1 MTNLPSLLSSI
12 MEEGGSKD
20 NDSWIDRPGNP
31 LPGTSLYTLQCE
43 VWMACLGTRLR
54 VATSLYVTSQIAIAV
69 PLGLSAFLTFVILRT
84 KWSQFYM
91 ALGRSR
97 GMFPKLPE
105 RKSVD
110 VGIGSKLPTLS
121 RDLFSWIPQVWKI
134 TDDQVLEAAGLDAY
148 VVCYTLF
155 D

>member
-1 MTNLPSLLSSI
+1 
-12 MEEGGSKD
+12 
-20 NDSWIDRPGNP
+20 
-31 LPGTSLYTLQCE
+31 
-43 VWMACLGTRLR
+43 VARLTR

-91 ALGRSR
+91 ALVRSR
-97 GMFPKLPE
+97 GMSLKLVFGGC
-105 RKSVD
+105 VD

-121 RDLFSWIPQVWKI
+121 RGLFSWIPQLWRI
-134 TDDQVLEAAGLDAY
+134 TDDQVLETAGLDAY
-148 VVCYTLF
+148 VVRSTIFERVLL

>member
-1 MTNLPSLLSSI
+1 M
-12 MEEGGSKD
+12 
-20 NDSWIDRPGNP
+20 
-31 LPGTSLYTLQCE
+31 
-43 VWMACLGTRLR
+43 TRLTR

-97 GMFPKLPE
+97 GMSPKLVFG
-105 RKSVD
+105 SCVD

-121 RDLFSWIPQVWKI
+121 RGLFSWILQLWRI

-148 VVCYTLF
+148 VVCPAIFERVLL

>member
-1 MTNLPSLLSSI
+1 MVRGSTDRGIRYQVCPFSSEARTQL
-12 MEEGGSKD
+12 M
-20 NDSWIDRPGNP
+20 
-31 LPGTSLYTLQCE
+31 
-43 VWMACLGTRLR
+43 

-97 GMFPKLPE
+97 GTFFSLDRVLM
-105 RKSVD
+105 
-110 VGIGSKLPTLS
+110 GIGSKLPTLS

-148 VVCYTLF
+148 VVYFKLES